1 MAIDH
6 VDRTV
11 VNHEATPAVTQEPAA
26 SQQTERRAP

>member
-11 VNHEATPAVTQEPAA
+11 VTKGPTVAA
-26 SQQTERRAP
+26 GQKTVRTDGRRRA